1 MKKRIGYS
9 ILAMVL
15 LSGWI
20 WLSASGVAK
29 SHRNESMNGSIFLNK
44 TDTATFGAGC
54 FWCVE
59 AVFSELKGVISV
71 LPGYSGGTVKNPSY
85 EEVCTGT
92 TEHAEVCQIVYNPAV
107 ISYDDLLEVFWEV
120 HDPTTLNRQGNDIGT
135 QYRSVIFYHN
145 ANQKKLA
152 GSYREKLDQSGA
164 FSKPIVTQIV
174 PFHAFYPAED
184 YHRDYFTKNPG
195 QPYCQLVIAPKVN
208 KFRKVFHNMLK

>member
-1 MKKRIGYS
+1 MKKLFSYTIP
-9 ILAMVL
+9 AMVL
-15 LSGWI
+15 LAGWI
-20 WLSASGVAK
+20 DLIGSDATQTN
-29 SHRNESMNGSIFLNK
+29 RNEAMDIHNSTTK

-71 LPGYSGGTVKNPSY
+71 LPGYSGGTLKNPSY

-92 TEHAEVCQIVYNPAV
+92 TGHAEVCQIVYNPEV
-107 ISYDDLLEVFWEV
+107 ISYDELLEVFWEV

-152 GSYREKLDQSGA
+152 GLYKEKLDQSGA

-174 PFHAFYPAED
+174 PFQAFYPAED
-184 YHRDYFTKNPG
+184 YHRDYFAKNPG
-195 QPYCQLVIAPKVN
+195 QPYCQLVIAPKVD
-208 KFRKVFHNMLK
+208 KFRKVFHSMLK